1 LFAQE
6 THFTKNY
13 GVINREV
20 LRNETCE
27 SARWQELFN
36 FFVFSRPRRRG
47 VDILLS
53 RYIRYLMKAL
63 VTGGAGCI
71 GSDLAEALLT
81 RGDQVVAIDNLSSG
95 RLEHIEPLRA
105 NPNFSFIEG
114 DLEDAALVGSV
125 MNGID
130 LVWHFAANPEVKFS
144 VGDATDKDLR
154 QNIICT
160 YNVLEAMRR
169 CGVKRLAF
177 SSTSAVYGITPVQ
190 PIPES
195 APFPLPISLYG
206 ATKQGCEA
214 LISAFQNLFE
224 WQCWIFRFANI
235 VGPKVRKKGRTVIGD
250 FIVRLH
256 ENPRQLT
263 ILGNGKQAKSYLLSE
278 ECIRAMLFIVGHAAE
293 RLNVYNVGCDD
304 SLRVTRI
311 ADMVV
316 EALGLTNVE
325 YQFTG
330 GESGWPGDVPHFLL
344 DTRKANKL
352 GWKARHNSE
361 EAVRI
366 AIQQVLAQTTAVVAE
381 EPCKP

>member
-1 LFAQE
+1 
-6 THFTKNY
+6 
-13 GVINREV
+13 
-20 LRNETCE
+20 
-27 SARWQELFN
+27 
-36 FFVFSRPRRRG
+36 
-47 VDILLS
+47 
-53 RYIRYLMKAL
+53 MKAL

-71 GSDLAEALLT
+71 GSDLAAALLA
-81 RGDQVVAIDNLSSG
+81 RGDQVVVIDNLSSG
-95 RLEHIEPLRA
+95 RLEHLAPLRG

-114 DLEDAALVGSV
+114 DLEDAALVVSV

-130 LVWHFAANPEVKFS
+130 LVWHLAANPEVKFS
-144 VGDATDKDLR
+144 IGDATDKDLR

-169 CGVKRLAF
+169 RGVKRLAF
-177 SSTSAVYGITPVQ
+177 SSTSTVYGISPVQ

-195 APFPLPISLYG
+195 APSPQPISLYG

-214 LISAFQNLFE
+214 LISAFQNLFG

-250 FIVRLH
+250 FIMRLR
-256 ENPRQLT
+256 ENPRRLT
-263 ILGNGKQAKSYLLSE
+263 ILGNGEQAKSYLLSE
-278 ECIRAMLFIVGHAAE
+278 ECIDAMLFIVGHAGE
-293 RLNVYNVGCDD
+293 PLNVYNVGCDG

-316 EALGLTNVE
+316 EALGLKNVE

-330 GESGWPGDVPHFLL
+330 GGEGGWPGDVPRFEL
-344 DTRKANKL
+344 DTRKLNEL
-352 GWKARHNSE
+352 GWRARRNSE

-366 AIQQVLAQTTAVVAE
+366 AIEQMLAQIAVVVAE
-381 EPCKP
+381 EACKP